1 MLKSILESQETKVQ
15 YDFSGFNLDGLN
27 DELREQFKKY
37 DSARI
42 ASEIRAKEIVS
53 DWKQITKIVPL
64 GPVPIGTIFKISLT

>member
-42 ASEIRAKEIVS
+42 ASEARAKEIVS
-53 DWKQITKIVPL
+53 D
-64 GPVPIGTIFKISLT
+64 